1 MAPRDL
7 RIATGVATLALPGQV
22 ESGDLSLVKRVGTRV
37 LVGVVDGLGHGED
50 AASAAHAAVATL
62 DRYARESLPELVK
75 RSHAGLSGTR
85 GVVMSL
91 ALLDPDAES
100 LTWLGIGNVE
110 GVLLRAD
117 PKTRPARAFL
127 VPVAGY
133 LGSDLPIAQ
142 ARVVPFCRGDTL
154 ILATDGVKSGFADAL
169 PPTATPQAL
178 ADHILARHAKGTDDA
193 LVLVARYA
201 GG

>member
-7 RIATGVATLALPGQV
+7 KIVTGVATLALPGQV
-22 ESGDLSLVKRVGTRV
+22 ESGDLSLVKRLGTRM
-37 LVGVVDGLGHGED
+37 LVAVVDGLGHGEE
-50 AASAAHAAVATL
+50 AAAAAHAAVAML

-75 RSHAGLSGTR
+75 RSHAVLNGTR
-85 GVVMSL
+85 GAVLSL

-110 GVLLRAD
+110 AVLLRAD
-117 PKTRPARAFL
+117 PKARPQRAFL

-133 LGSDLPIAQ
+133 LGSDLPVSQ
-142 ARVVPFCRGDTL
+142 ARIVPFCPGDTL
-154 ILATDGVKSGFADAL
+154 ILASDGIKSGFADAL
-169 PPTATPQAL
+169 PLTATPQAL

-193 LVLVARYA
+193 LVLVARFA